1 MSQLNSVE
9 ELCSQHG
16 LTASQLAERARL
28 DERRV
33 RAIIAG
39 QWTPSPSERD
49 KVAAV
54 FGLNREQIAWGH
66 RTEVSHIHGHGPQF
80 GRSP

>member
-1 MSQLNSVE
+1 MSTVE
-9 ELCSQHG
+9 ELCAG
-16 LTASQLAERARL
+16 RAITWRELAEQAGL

-33 RAIIAG
+33 RAIVAG
-39 QWTPSPSERD
+39 QWTPSPAERD

-54 FGLNREQIAWGH
+54 FGLTRQDIAWDH
-66 RTEVSHIHGHGPQF
+66 RTGVDHIRGHGPQF